1 MGEVIS
7 NHDTMLPLRQILD
20 VPREW
25 LKPLK
30 TDGKTLQRA
39 KRRLTAT
46 VGERAIERQC
56 RREERRTESDG
67 SETQG

>member
-1 MGEVIS
+1 MI
-7 NHDTMLPLRQILD
+7 PLRTILD
-20 VPREW
+20 VPKEW
-25 LKPLK
+25 LRPLK
-30 TDGKTLQRA
+30 TYSKTLRRA

-56 RREERRTESDG
+56 RRAERRTESDG